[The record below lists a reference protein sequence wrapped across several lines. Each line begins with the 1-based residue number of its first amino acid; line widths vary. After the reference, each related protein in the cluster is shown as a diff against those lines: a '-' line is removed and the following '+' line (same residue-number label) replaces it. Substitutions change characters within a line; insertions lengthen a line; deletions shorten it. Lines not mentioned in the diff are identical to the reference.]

1 MSSPHVAGLA
11 AVHWGLPFPLAVLD
25 LPCQPDDG
33 NELRALQHGHGP
45 QEHRRHPEQAAR
57 QKCGPEAY
65 WDSFWEDDD
74 LFYGHVLG
82 FKGLERSAVVLAV
95 NGFQDMARAQHM
107 VYVGMS
113 RARSLLVVVG
123 PREVVE
129 EAAGPRLM
137 AALDAGEAWRPPAG

>member
-1 MSSPHVAGLA
+1 
-11 AVHWGLPFPLAVLD
+11 
-25 LPCQPDDG
+25 
-33 NELRALQHGHGP
+33 
-45 QEHRRHPEQAAR
+45 
-57 QKCGPEAY
+57 
-65 WDSFWEDDD
+65 
-74 LFYGHVLG
+74 
-82 FKGLERSAVVLAV
+82 
-95 NGFQDMARAQHM
+95 M